1 MEKFDEALDSA
12 KLSLMGLREDSITK
26 TKLTLEK
33 IIHAIELLSDEVAK
47 NQQLVDSAYNKGLNT
62 AISLVEESGGENKEV
77 LICGLENSKKK

>member
-1 MEKFDEALDSA
+1 MEKFDEALDAA
-12 KLSLMGLREDSITK
+12 KLRVMGLRSNNITRTQLALED
-26 TKLTLEK
+26 

-62 AISLVEESGGENKEV
+62 AISLVEETGGENKEV

>member
-62 AISLVEESGGENKEV
+62 AISLVEETGGENKEV

>member
-12 KLSLMGLREDSITK
+12 KLSLMGLREDSITR